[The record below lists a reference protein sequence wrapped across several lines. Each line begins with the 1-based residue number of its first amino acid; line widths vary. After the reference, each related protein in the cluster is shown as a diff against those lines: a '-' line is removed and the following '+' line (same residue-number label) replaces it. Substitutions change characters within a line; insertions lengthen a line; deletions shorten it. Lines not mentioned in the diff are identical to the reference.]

1 MLRADTGL
9 AEEILVIACAAGE
22 SILQHYRRPD
32 VEVALKGDGSPLTLA
47 DEEANALIVER
58 LRALTPEI
66 PIVAEESVAAGN
78 VPAVGACF
86 WLVDPLDGTK
96 EFLHK
101 NGDFTVN
108 IALVRDGLPTLGVVH
123 APALGLS
130 YLSTGSGRCAFEIDR
145 DGARAAI
152 RARTA
157 PERGAVLVVSRSHR
171 SPETAAYLA
180 QFPDFRA
187 AERGS
192 SLKFCLV
199 ATGQADVY
207 PRLGRTM
214 EWDTAAGQ
222 AVLQAAGGAVHD
234 VAGNV
239 LRYGKNASFEN
250 PHFIARGLVS

>member
-1 MLRADTGL
+1 MLISDAEL
-9 AEEILVIACAAGE
+9 AEEILVIACAAGAA
-22 SILQHYRRPD
+22 ILQHYRKPD
-32 VEVALKGDGSPLTLA
+32 IEVARKGDGSPVTLA

-66 PIVAEESVAAGN
+66 PIVAEESVAAGI

-108 IALVRDGLPTLGVVH
+108 IALIRDGLPTLGIVH
-123 APALGLS
+123 APALGRS
-130 YLSTGSGRCAFEIDR
+130 YLSTGLGAFEIGS
-145 DGARAAI
+145 DGARRPI
-152 RARTA
+152 RVRAA

-171 SPETAAYLA
+171 SPETDAYLA
-180 QFPDFRA
+180 HFPDFQA

-234 VAGNV
+234 VAGDV
-239 LRYGKNASFEN
+239 LRYGKNALFEN
-250 PHFIARGLVS
+250 PHFIARGLIS